1 MTWYVVDGMDGSGKS
16 TAGEMLKSY
25 LESDGRKVL
34 DITHPTEHRF
44 VGRVADRF
52 LHMEGGKFWEML
64 ASIFYIMDVVASL
77 FYVRRHGKGY
87 DDIIFIRYSLAV
99 AYVPTSMVPMTYRIV
114 ETILPVPDVKVFVD
128 VSPDVAFERIKARG
142 ESLELFETPDRL
154 RKTRGK
160 IMLISGDWN
169 IVDNSGSEAHLEEQ
183 IIDILKS
190 EVKE

>member
-16 TAGEMLKSY
+16 TAGNILKAH
-25 LESDGRKVL
+25 LEARGRKVL
-34 DITHPTEHRF
+34 DVTHPTEHRF

-52 LHMEGGKFWEML
+52 LHMEGGKFWEIL
-64 ASIFYIMDVVASL
+64 AAIFYIMDVVASL
-77 FYVRRHGKGY
+77 LYVRRHGKVY
-87 DDIIFIRYSLAV
+87 DDVIFIRYSLAV
-99 AYVPTSMVPMTYRIV
+99 AYVPTFMVPLTYRIV
-114 ETILPVPDVKVFVD
+114 ESVLPVPDIKIYVD
-128 VSPDVAFERIKARG
+128 ISPDVAFERIKARG